1 MNRRKLSPR
10 IIETL
15 LGIFATS
22 LIAAGILLYAVQE
35 PSRIVS
41 AQDDQILADLDDA
54 MTIYAENCSV
64 CHGLAGE
71 GIGATPALDN
81 PALSTADYNTLH
93 KIISRG
99 LFGTSMPAW
108 SKEDG
113 GPLGEYQIGELV
125 TLIQFGD
132 WQATQ
137 DRVVNMGL
145 APLVPFTTEPDPAIL
160 EELAGLPEGEILIQ
174 GITLYAQQCVAC
186 HGADGLGTSLAPALN
201 DPSVREKTHDD
212 LERTILK
219 GSPGTLMAPWENSLT
234 NEEVTALVTL
244 ITQWDQVPSGS
255 IPAPDRPVPVTEE
268 SLALGAE
275 LYTNNCSRCHAPEG
289 QGTPRAPSLNVKGYL
304 EDTNDAAIQQIVTL
318 GVPGTSMPAW
328 GDRMSDDEI
337 QAIVGFIR
345 SWEPTAPEVAEPARG
360 GGGPWWQ
367 SDSSGSRQTGPPWL
381 RDQNNTSSG
390 NQNLPSGGNRQ
401 SPQAGNQQSGSG
413 NPDGNTPPDE
423 HQPGAGRLEGD
434 APPGEQQPG
443 AGRPDGGDAPPGEH
457 SHEGEAGGP
466 PWAQPAQPT
475 SWWEQLDWRI
485 AVFLSAGFLIALI
498 LMASAIIGLRR
509 LRPAS

>member
-1 MNRRKLSPR
+1 MDKHKLSPR

-186 HGADGLGTSLAPALN
+186 HGADG
-201 DPSVREKTHDD
+201 
-212 LERTILK
+212 
-219 GSPGTLMAPWENSLT
+219 
-234 NEEVTALVTL
+234 
-244 ITQWDQVPSGS
+244 
-255 IPAPDRPVPVTEE
+255 
-268 SLALGAE
+268 
-275 LYTNNCSRCHAPEG
+275 
-289 QGTPRAPSLNVKGYL
+289 
-304 EDTNDAAIQQIVTL
+304 
-318 GVPGTSMPAW
+318 
-328 GDRMSDDEI
+328 
-337 QAIVGFIR
+337 
-345 SWEPTAPEVAEPARG
+345 
-360 GGGPWWQ
+360 
-367 SDSSGSRQTGPPWL
+367 
-381 RDQNNTSSG
+381 
-390 NQNLPSGGNRQ
+390 
-401 SPQAGNQQSGSG
+401 
-413 NPDGNTPPDE
+413 
-423 HQPGAGRLEGD
+423 
-434 APPGEQQPG
+434 
-443 AGRPDGGDAPPGEH
+443 
-457 SHEGEAGGP
+457 
-466 PWAQPAQPT
+466 
-475 SWWEQLDWRI
+475 
-485 AVFLSAGFLIALI
+485 
-498 LMASAIIGLRR
+498 
-509 LRPAS
+509 